1 MSGPIERFEEKWSRR
16 AALAVAA
23 AGLVTAGALVFL
35 GFEAQWRQFGQ
46 NDAGKLPYREFVE
59 QFLESRMQCAY
70 GYPEFHTRQLS
81 EMCKRRLIEDFKHS
95 PLYEKMARD
104 TVRWFEENRRLGLVA
119 RDDLSEQL
127 ELARFLTIP
136 RIEITDAAFVASLRN
151 TPEGR
156 LLVRRFPRYGLSQD
170 KSSLV
175 VSYGYVLAHSD
186 CFRNIPGQAIT
197 EVDVFRVSEEE
208 QSIFQGSTFA
218 GIAPESKQPPGRS
231 KAFERSCPPRRWSP
245 R

>member
-1 MSGPIERFEEKWSRR
+1 MSGPIETFEEKWSRR

-23 AGLVTAGALVFL
+23 AGLVTAGTLLVL
-35 GFEAQWRQFGQ
+35 GFEAQRRQFGQ

-70 GYPEFHTRQLS
+70 SYPEFQTRQLS
-81 EMCKRRLIEDFKHS
+81 ETSKRRLIEGFKRS

-104 TVRWFEENRRLGLVA
+104 TVRWFEENRRLRLVA

-127 ELARFLTIP
+127 ELARFLSIP
-136 RIEITDAAFVASLRN
+136 RVEIKDAAFMASLQN

-156 LLVRRFPRYGLSQD
+156 LLVRRFPRYRLSQD

-175 VSYGYVLAHSD
+175 VS
-186 CFRNIPGQAIT
+186 
-197 EVDVFRVSEEE
+197 
-208 QSIFQGSTFA
+208 
-218 GIAPESKQPPGRS
+218 
-231 KAFERSCPPRRWSP
+231 
-245 R
+245 

>member
-1 MSGPIERFEEKWSRR
+1 M
-16 AALAVAA
+16 AVAA
-23 AGLVTAGALVFL
+23 GGLATAGALVFL
-35 GFEAQWRQFGQ
+35 GFEAQGRQSGQ
-46 NDAGKLPYREFVE
+46 NDAGKLPCREFVE
-59 QFLESRMQCAY
+59 QFLESWMHRASLY
-70 GYPEFHTRQLS
+70 WDFHTRQLS
-81 EMCKRRLIEDFKHS
+81 ETCKRRMIEDFKRS

-104 TVRWFEENRRLGLVA
+104 SVRWFEENRRLGSVA

-127 ELARFLTIP
+127 ELAMFLGIP
-136 RIEITDAAFVASLRN
+136 RVEIKAAAFMASLQN

-156 LLVRRFPRYGLSQD
+156 FLVRRFPRFKLSQD
-170 KSSLV
+170 KSSFV
-175 VSYGYVLAHSD
+175 FCYGYILAHSD
-186 CFRNIPGQAIT
+186 CFRHIPMQAIT